1 MDETEELHQK
11 IVELQYKEEK
21 LRAENN
27 ALQQALEEQA
37 ILIQELYQEKAGEN
51 DKEKVANY
59 AEYVQTLQVDLNQ
72 AHHQIEY
79 YKVLAEDSQRRA
91 IRYQESLTQATK
103 DQVAVSHVEAQKEQL
118 QRELAEHKFII
129 HKLQSENKHAA
140 ENFERLRERDK
151 KALAACELRL
161 ADLVSHAC
169 EVETESEAFSDVF
182 TNLIDTLE
190 NENITA
196 RSVLN
201 DRGALLNKMEVLY
214 SVVVSE
220 VAPLKRVFKR
230 ALQILQ
236 VYQGLFQTLSDPH
249 MTAIGC
255 LPPGLDA
262 LMTGASDDLHAYQEI
277 HSMFSGVGAAM
288 EDQIRNEL
296 GGMSE
301 SAGGMLRSLHYIKRD
316 VEAFLARLRAEPGA
330 WFSMKAKFGNIWR

>member
-103 DQVAVSHVEAQKEQL
+103 NQVAVSHVEAQKEQL

-214 SVVVSE
+214 SVVV
-220 VAPLKRVFKR
+220 
-230 ALQILQ
+230 
-236 VYQGLFQTLSDPH
+236 YQGLFQTLSDPH

>member
-214 SVVVSE
+214 SVVV
-220 VAPLKRVFKR
+220 
-230 ALQILQ
+230 
-236 VYQGLFQTLSDPH
+236 YQGLFQTLSDPH

-330 WFSMKAKFGNIWR
+330 WFSIKAKFGNIWR